1 MTKQLTRGMWLSAA
15 LIDVPDTDD
24 APIYQE
30 LLLKHFPRTRLAVV
44 EPVVRRRQS

>member
-1 MTKQLTRGMWLSAA
+1 MTINWTPRELWDNAA
-15 LIDVPDTDD
+15 TADIEDD
-24 APIYQE
+24 APIYAE